1 MSALAEPTS
10 TGAARRR
17 RAQCRRS
24 EARHVSWLFQ
34 RFQEAGSHHSKH
46 PPAGSACTVCAASQR
61 RSEVLENRLAD
72 LQLQVTELARICTS
86 QGDVAGEVKEEKQEN
101 QEPEHENRQFG
112 IVTAVEVGTDMRI
125 PGIGSEMAHDAPDDA
140 QGVAARPQGAPAHCT
155 RTSTASHAYPKS
167 AQCLNFGEPEE
178 PLVKAEF
185 PENAESGSLA
195 GQAELQ
201 ELEATGAEETLM
213 IGGFRQG
220 QTVYA
225 AKNIIVKGNV
235 VVKMNT
241 PGKIIGP
248 SVNNP
253 MQRIAARF
261 SRRED
266 CMQGTINVATAE
278 IKKVATENK
287 ELRTRQVRPSAK
299 EKRFAIP
306 EHQDG
311 ILSDSWQSWQEGRMQ
326 KYFDLWREVLD
337 G

>member
-112 IVTAVEVGTDMRI
+112 IVTALEVGTDMRI

-185 PENAESGSLA
+185 PENAESGSLT

-201 ELEATGAEETLM
+201 ELEANGAEETLA
-213 IGGFRQG
+213 IGSLTTKVEELGGSLASDEKDLKEATTIRKKEAADFLTG
-220 QTVYA
+220 DKESMETVD
-225 AKNIIVKGNV
+225 KL
-235 VVKMNT
+235 
-241 PGKIIGP
+241 KITTF
-248 SVNNP
+248 V
-253 MQRIAARF
+253 
-261 SRRED
+261 
-266 CMQGTINVATAE
+266 
-278 IKKVATENK
+278 
-287 ELRTRQVRPSAK
+287 PSAHT
-299 EKRFAIP
+299 KRPIGKLVKFAIP

-311 ILSDSWQSWQEGRMQ
+311 ILSDSWQIWQEGRMQ
-326 KYFDLWREVLD
+326 KYFDLWREVVD